1 MDFRIPL
8 RNNGIIGFMIKGF
21 MKLKIVDLF
30 VGAGGFTLDFKQFKA
45 GDKALCSTLN
55 GPMTQI
61 LDYPVFFYLS

>member
-1 MDFRIPL
+1 
-8 RNNGIIGFMIKGF
+8 